1 MIVRISLIALS
12 ILFATCER
20 GESTQDKPLM
30 VDASATEIMDHIRTF
45 ENKKPVLVN
54 VWATWCIPCVE
65 EFPYIMKLKETYGDD
80 FELVFISGDFEEAKE
95 EAVTFLKEQNVDFT
109 TYYKTGN
116 DNEFIQTLSP
126 DWSGALPFTLIIAS
140 DGSVS
145 AQWEGK
151 ATYEEFESELLTV
164 IKRS

>member
-1 MIVRISLIALS
+1 MFLS
-12 ILFATCER
+12 GCRETGDQPE
-20 GESTQDKPLM
+20 KKLM
-30 VDASATEIMDHIRTF
+30 VDANAKEIVEYVDTF
-45 ENKKPVLVN
+45 KGEKPVLVN

-65 EFPYIMKLKETYGDD
+65 EFPHIMRLKETYGEE

-95 EAVTFLKEQNVDFT
+95 EAQAFLKAQNVNFI

-116 DNEFIQTLSP
+116 DNEFIETLSP
-126 DWSGALPFTLIIAS
+126 EWSGALPFTIIYAA

-151 ATYEEFESELLTV
+151 ATYEEFESELLKAV
-164 IKRS
+164 NRS